1 MKRKELLEIAA
12 HFSAYDVRFS
22 EKGEHFEIVNPYG
35 KDALFVAD
43 EGIEPDTAYV
53 VGFSHYHMH
62 PDLAEHVIAW
72 VRDILEDRQ
81 LALTFF
87 KEDRWAGSIMIEKQQ
102 VHELTYE
109 ALAKRMGWDG
119 ITPLPFSGALVK
131 LIDKADSFII
141 RGWGKGTDLDG
152 HFIRDEQ
159 GNVRIQ
165 IEKADTK

>member
-1 MKRKELLEIAA
+1 MKRQELLAIAA
-12 HFSAYDVRFS
+12 QFSAYDVKPS
-22 EKGEHFEIVNPYG
+22 DTQEVFEIVNPYG
-35 KDALFVAD
+35 KDSIFIGD
-43 EGIEPDTAYV
+43 EGIEPDTAYI
-53 VGFSHYHMH
+53 VGFSYYHEH
-62 PDLAEHVIAW
+62 PYLAEHVIEA

-119 ITPLPFSGALVK
+119 ITPLPISGALVK

-141 RGWGKGTDLDG
+141 RGWGKDTDLDG
-152 HFIRDEQ
+152 KFIQDEQ
-159 GNVRIQ
+159 GNVSIQ
-165 IEKADTK
+165 VTHKA